1 MTWSHQITMETALT
15 PGLVVPG
22 FMFFD
27 LVASFYLHVIIFA

>member
-1 MTWSHQITMETALT
+1 MTAETALI

-27 LVASFYLHVIIFA
+27 LVASFYLDVIIFA